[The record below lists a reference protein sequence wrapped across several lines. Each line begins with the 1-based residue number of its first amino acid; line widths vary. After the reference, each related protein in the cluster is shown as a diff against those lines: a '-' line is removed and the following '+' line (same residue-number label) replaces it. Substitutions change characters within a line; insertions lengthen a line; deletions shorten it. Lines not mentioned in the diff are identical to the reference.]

1 VRYLR
6 AIITIITAV
15 VLSSTCYA
23 SQPTIENV
31 LRQLEEKNIDKAEEL
46 ARQLPY
52 EERIKLNIIL
62 LLQEG
67 RKAEAQKLFSKIS
80 EKNKGILENVIYI
93 PEGSYAVVVSKSR
106 QKLKVVRFVNDLPV
120 EVVELRSITGK
131 RPGDKLKE
139 GDQRTP
145 NGVYFPVKYLTKLAP
160 MYGIGAFPLNYPN
173 ILDRKFLN
181 KTGNGIWIHAS
192 DKPDRPSFSSNG
204 CVVLNNRDF
213 NRLKKFIKLKET
225 PVVIVEDFEYTD
237 AGSFKEK
244 QMALIYF
251 VYQWKR
257 AWEETANGNL
267 DNYFFLY
274 SERFVSKKGNK
285 RQWMRYK
292 RRISKLKDW
301 IKIDIKNLSILKD
314 GRMLDFGN
322 IYVATFDMNYRSNNY
337 NFKGKKILYIIR
349 EEGKWKIL
357 AEETL

>member
-1 VRYLR
+1 MNILK
-6 AIITIITAV
+6 AAAA
-15 VLSSTCYA
+15 VLSLLFVFTTTFG
-23 SQPTIENV
+23 SQPTIEDV
-31 LRQLEEKNIDKAEEL
+31 LKQVENKNIDKAEEL

-67 RKAEAQKLFSKIS
+67 KKKEAERLFSKI
-80 EKNKGILENVIYI
+80 KDIKKGILENVLYL
-93 PEGSYAVVVSKSR
+93 PDGTYAIVVSKSR
-106 QKLKVVRFVNDLPV
+106 QKLKVIKMENDVPV
-120 EVVELRSITGK
+120 EVLELRSITGK

-145 NGVYFPVKYLTKLAP
+145 NGVYLPVKYLTKLAP
-160 MYGIGAFPLNYPN
+160 MYGVGAFPLNYPN

-192 DKPDRPSFSSNG
+192 DKPDRPNFSSNG
-204 CVVLNNRDF
+204 CVVLNNDNF
-213 NRLKKFIKLKET
+213 NKLRRYIKLKDT

-237 AGSFKEK
+237 PKSFKEK

-257 AWEETANGNL
+257 AWEETAKGKL
-267 DNYFFLY
+267 DNYFLLY
-274 SERFVSKKGNK
+274 SDRFVSKKGNK
-285 RQWMRYK
+285 RQWIKYK
-292 RRISKLKDW
+292 TRISKQKDW
-301 IKIDIKNLSILKD
+301 IKISIKNLSILKD

-322 IYVATFDMNYRSNNY
+322 IYVAVFDMDYRSNNY

-349 EEGKWKIL
+349 EKGKWKIL